1 MSIIL
6 HQFPISHF
14 CEKVRW
20 ALDYKGIDYEAN
32 NLLPGLHVKT
42 TTKLAKSSAVPV
54 LQHNGEAIQN
64 SSVILD
70 YLEHEFPAKPLTPS
84 DPKLLAEVKEWED
97 FCDKEL
103 GPTVRCFCYHI
114 LLDRPNIVIP
124 FFTQGAAWW
133 TPYFLKVIFPKLA
146 VKMRAWMKINEQ
158 SAQESQQ
165 RIEAALDKINAHLNG
180 RDFLV
185 GDQFTRADLTA
196 AALLAPLL
204 MPEGYGLDWPDE
216 VPERLREMID
226 KNADKLE
233 FAHKLYRDFR

>member
-1 MSIIL
+1 MSVVL
-6 HQFPISHF
+6 YQFPISHF

-20 ALDYKGIDYEAN
+20 ALDYKGIDYETN

-42 TTKLAKSSAVPV
+42 TTKLAKRSSVPV
-54 LQHNGEAIQN
+54 LQHKGEAIQN

-70 YLEHEFPAKPLTPS
+70 YLEHEFPGKSLTPS
-84 DPKLLAEVKEWED
+84 EPERLAEVKEWED

-114 LLDRPNIVIP
+114 LLERPDIVIP

-133 TPYFLKVIFPKLA
+133 TPYFFKLFFPKLA
-146 VKMRAWMKINEQ
+146 PKMRHWMKINEQ
-158 SAQESQQ
+158 TAQDSQL
-165 RIEAALDKINAHLNG
+165 RIEAALDKINQHLEG
-180 RDFLV
+180 RKFLV
-185 GDQFTRADLTA
+185 GDQFSRADLTA

-204 MPEGYGLDWPDE
+204 MPDGYGLNWPDE
-216 VPERLREMID
+216 VPSRLQAMID

-233 FAHKLYRDFR
+233 FARKHYRDFR